1 MLEKRSKFLITIV
14 SLESVLSIWALFYFN
29 YLDRLNYG
37 ESLKYKLTDLALLI
51 QDMFTS
57 TWWALIILTICLI
70 TIFSAVAVIYRDVK
84 FQFISII
91 LWFILFI
98 LALDFKDIPLNILSI
113 VAIFIP
119 IIIANIIGYI
129 NQNKLVKKQNR
140 K

>member
-29 YLDRLNYG
+29 YLDRLNYS

-98 LALDFKDIPLNILSI
+98 LALDFKDLPLNILSI

>member
-1 MLEKRSKFLITIV
+1 MLEKRSKLLITIV
-14 SLESVLSIWALFYFN
+14 SLESVLSIWSLFYFN
-29 YLDRLNYG
+29 YLDRLNYN